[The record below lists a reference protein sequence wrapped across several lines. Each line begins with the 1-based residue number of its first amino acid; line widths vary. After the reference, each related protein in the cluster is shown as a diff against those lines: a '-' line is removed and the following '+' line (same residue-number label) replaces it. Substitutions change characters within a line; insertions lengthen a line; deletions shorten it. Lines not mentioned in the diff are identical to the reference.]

1 MRRRWAT
8 WERVQEV
15 VASRSAQLILFTF
28 SEFSDASGRC
38 RATMPRL
45 CERTGLHARTIQRH
59 LNQLEAEGLIHR
71 QIGGG
76 AHASTYFLI
85 EPTPSPPLD
94 LSRFRSGQVLMLGGL
109 RFEGHG
115 GFPGDC

>member
-15 VASRSAQLILFTF
+15 VAGRSARLILFTL
-28 SEFSDASGRC
+28 SEYSDASGRC
-38 RATMPRL
+38 RATISRL
-45 CERTGLHARTIQRH
+45 CERTGLHARTVQRH

-76 AHASTYFLI
+76 AHASIYFLI
-85 EPTPSPPLD
+85 EPTPPPPPPAP
-94 LSRFRSGQVLMLGGL
+94 SRGRAV
-109 RFEGHG
+109 RHA
-115 GFPGDC
+115 